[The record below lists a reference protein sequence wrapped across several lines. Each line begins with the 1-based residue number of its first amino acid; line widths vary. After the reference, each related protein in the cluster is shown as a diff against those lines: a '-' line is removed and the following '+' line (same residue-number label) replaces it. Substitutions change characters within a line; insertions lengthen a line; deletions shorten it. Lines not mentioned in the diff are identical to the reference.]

1 MQVISSYEP
10 QDVTFLLKDI
20 TDAKLEQSNEARE
33 RAIQAGVHYSE
44 MLPIEYEPSKD
55 YWQLYK
61 QSLTQYKREVAIA
74 TGVVGELLLAEKGED
89 IVLVSLVR
97 AGTPVG
103 ILLKRYLQTKGVDVP
118 HYSISIIRGRG
129 IDTNALSYITKQ
141 HPERTIVFVD
151 GWTGKGAITEQLI
164 TAVDAFNELNGTH
177 ISADLAVLAD
187 PAECATYFG
196 TRKDFLIPSS
206 CLNSVVSGLVS
217 RSVLNDKLIG
227 PHDFHGAKVY
237 HELASKDVSRA
248 YIATIVG
255 EFAEA
260 KDAITKQLAVIQ
272 ASDRTVTWAGMRDII
287 TIQEH
292 YGIVDHNLVKPG
304 VGETTRVLL
313 RRMPWKILVK
323 DMNDPSLTHI
333 FQLAKERGVTVE
345 PYQAMN
351 YACCGLIRPIG

>member
-1 MQVISSYEP
+1 MRVVSSYDP

-20 TDAKLEQSNEARE
+20 THAELEQSNEARE

-55 YWQLYK
+55 YWDLYK
-61 QSLTQYKREVAIA
+61 KSLAMYKRDVAVA
-74 TGVVGELLLAEKGED
+74 TGVVAELLLAEKGRD
-89 IVLVSLVR
+89 LVLVSLVR

-103 ILLKRYLQTKGVDVP
+103 ILLKRYLQTKGVEVP

-129 IDTNALSYITKQ
+129 IDTNALSYIVKHHKEATL
-141 HPERTIVFVD
+141 VFVD

-164 TAVDAFNELNGTH
+164 TAVDAFNELNGTT

-196 TRKDFLIPSS
+196 TRQDFLIPSS

-217 RSVLNDKLIG
+217 RSVLNDKWIG
-227 PHDFHGAKVY
+227 PTDFHGAKVY
-237 HELASKDVSRA
+237 HELEARDVSRE
-248 YIATIVG
+248 YIATIVA
-255 EFAEA
+255 EFAGA
-260 KDAITKQLAVIQ
+260 KQAIAEQLAVIQ

-287 TIQEH
+287 TIQEQF
-292 YGIVDHNLVKPG
+292 GIADHNLVKPG

-323 DMNDPSLTHI
+323 DMNDKSLTHI

-345 PYQAMN
+345 PYEAMN
-351 YACCGLIRPIG
+351 YACCGLIRPLT